1 MLECM
6 GSFRSRPL
14 TWKEPIQSRLNRGST
29 RMLRHIQ
36 RIFPLLKHPTSAT
49 PKDYTNRIKC
59 LIHKKGIFT
68 SPTLQKSQPP
78 GSSKA
83 PISLRTRLLV
93 SCIIGGGAVGIW
105 QYLRWEKQEK
115 KKLDRIQQ
123 LRTIAVGQ
131 GDFSLID
138 HKGEPCCKK
147 DLRGNWVLMYFG
159 FTHCPD
165 ICPDELEKL
174 SSAVSL
180 LDKDRTLPPVL
191 PIFVSVDPERDNVAA
206 LAKYVSEFHP
216 RLKGLT
222 GNDEQIKAVAQA
234 YRVYY
239 SAGPRDED
247 NDYIIDH
254 TILIYLLNPDGL
266 FTDYYNRSKNDQEI
280 AESVKRHMKTYK
292 SIFS

>member
-1 MLECM
+1 MLRHMQRICK
-6 GSFRSRPL
+6 SSPCPF
-14 TWKEPIQSRLNRGST
+14 LNRG
-29 RMLRHIQ
+29 IVNP
-36 RIFPLLKHPTSAT
+36 IGVT
-49 PKDYTNRIKC
+49 PKDYTNKIKWW
-59 LIHKKGIFT
+59 IPAKEIST
-68 SPTLQKSQPP
+68 SSPLQKSQQAGP
-78 GSSKA
+78 SKA
-83 PISLRTRLLV
+83 PISFRTRLLV
-93 SCIIGGGAVGIW
+93 SCVIGGAAVGIW
-105 QYLRWEKQEK
+105 QYLRWEKQER

-131 GDFSLID
+131 GDFTLTD
-138 HKGEPCCKK
+138 HKSQSCCKK

-165 ICPDELEKL
+165 ICPEELEKL
-174 SSAVSL
+174 SSTVSL
-180 LDKDRTLPPVL
+180 LDKDPTLPPVL
-191 PIFVSVDPERDNVAA
+191 PVFISVDPERDNIEA

-222 GNDEQIKAVAQA
+222 GTQEQIKAVAQA

-266 FTDYYNRSKNDQEI
+266 FTDYYSRSKSDQEI

-292 SIFS
+292 SLFS

>member
-1 MLECM
+1 
-6 GSFRSRPL
+6 
-14 TWKEPIQSRLNRGST
+14 
-29 RMLRHIQ
+29 MLRHIQ
-36 RIFPLLKHPTSAT
+36 RICRSPPSPFLNRGVIHQVSVT
-49 PKDYTNRIKC
+49 PKDYRNKIKWQ
-59 LIHKKGIFT
+59 ISTRQIST
-68 SPTLQKSQPP
+68 SPPLQRSQQPQ
-78 GSSKA
+78 SSKA

-93 SCIIGGGAVGIW
+93 SCIIGGAAVGIW

-115 KKLDRIQQ
+115 KKLERIQQ

-131 GDFSLID
+131 GDFSLTD
-138 HKGEPCCKK
+138 HKGQPCCKK
-147 DLRGNWVLMYFG
+147 DLKGNWVLLYFG

-165 ICPDELEKL
+165 ICPDELQKL
-174 SSAVSL
+174 SSAVFL
-180 LDKDRTLPPVL
+180 LDKDPSLPPVL
-191 PIFVSVDPERDNVAA
+191 PVFISVDPERDNVAE
-206 LAKYVSEFHP
+206 LAKYVSDFHP

-222 GNDEQIKAVAQA
+222 GTQEQIKAVAQA

-266 FTDYYNRSKNDQEI
+266 FTDYYNRSVNDQEL
-280 AESVKRHMKTYK
+280 AESVKRNMRSYK